1 MFDLILENLPLNIQ
15 TFSDL
20 DKIHKVA
27 NRLFLAHQIACMSA
41 NWEEALNAME
51 LMYELRM
58 QNIQD
63 TEDLLIPLYQ
73 SFINE
78 IPQGGA
84 IKFFVR
90 ENKLVRKNL
99 DSFVHN
105 ISNVVLYD
113 TGNEVNLVKLF
124 ESYHSF
130 KDLLDHH
137 DARKRVF
144 LFKLLDEKVDSR
156 NRESVLGKI
165 NYNYTALINKIGLPV

>member
-27 NRLFLAHQIACMSA
+27 DRLFLAHQTACMSA
-41 NWEEALNAME
+41 NWEEALQTME